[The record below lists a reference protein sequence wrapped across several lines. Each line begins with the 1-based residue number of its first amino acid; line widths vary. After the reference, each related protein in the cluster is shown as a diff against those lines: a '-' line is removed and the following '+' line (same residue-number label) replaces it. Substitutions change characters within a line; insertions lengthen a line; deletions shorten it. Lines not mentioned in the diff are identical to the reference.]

1 MDKKIVFEDYD
12 IEITD
17 EDIKGVDKETLIK
30 CRDRLNEAIKKAE
43 NEG

>member
-17 EDIKGVDKETLIK
+17 EEMKGVDKETLIK
-30 CRDRLNEAIKKAE
+30 CKERLNEAIKKAE

>member
-1 MDKKIVFEDYD
+1 MEEKIVFEDYN

-17 EDIKGVDKETLIK
+17 EDLKGVDKETLIACK
-30 CRDRLNEAIKKAE
+30 ERLNKAIHKVE